1 MFPNRM
7 FKEKGYEYLQPQK
20 APITQYLIQPGDQIT
35 LQIYA
40 RQGFDLIDVLRMDME
55 ASEGNANTRM
65 IQQQGVTRIFYIV
78 EHDGFVELPIFGR
91 VYAAGFTEKQLEEIV
106 EKRSGVLFNEPFS
119 ILRVINRRAIVF
131 MGPRGVVIP
140 LNPQPTSLLEVLAL
154 AGGLD
159 RDMKAYKIK
168 VLRGDLSNPEI
179 IEIDLSTIQGLQ
191 KADLVIQT
199 NDVIYVE
206 DRLRITR
213 TILGEL
219 TPVLSL
225 TTTLITFLLLI
236 RNL

>member
-1 MFPNRM
+1 M
-7 FKEKGYEYLQPQK
+7 FKQGNYEYLQVPK
-20 APITQYLIQPGDQIT
+20 PSVNQYLIQPGDQVT

-55 ASEGNANTRM
+55 ASDGGGNRM
-65 IQQQGVTRIFYIV
+65 MMRQQGVTNVFYLV

-91 VYAAGFTEKQLEEIV
+91 VYVAGYTEKQLEEII
-106 EKRSGVLFNEPFS
+106 EKRSSIIFNEPFA

-131 MGPRGVVIP
+131 MGPKGAVIP

-179 IEIDLSTIQGLQ
+179 IDIDLSTIEGLQ

-199 NDVIYVE
+199 NDIIYIE
-206 DRLRITR
+206 DRLRVTR
-213 TILGEL
+213 SILGEL
-219 TPVLSL
+219 APILSL
-225 TTTLITFLLLI
+225 TTTMVSFIILFRRL
-236 RNL
+236 